1 MPRKNKPSE
10 LTLDR
15 IAEARTAGY
24 ITAKETAAVLNVD
37 VRSLPL
43 LTRREKIGRWSRPG
57 RSVYYSRVDIAACL
71 ARRAE
76 AAASTAGRLKRAA
89 NSLRKAD

>member
-1 MPRKNKPSE
+1 MPRKNKQSE

-43 LTRREKIGRWSRPG
+43 LTRRESIHRWSKLG
-57 RSVYYSRVDIAACL
+57 RSVYYSRADIAACL
-71 ARRAE
+71 QRRAE
-76 AAASTAGRLKRAA
+76 AAAARAGQLKRAA
-89 NSLRKAD
+89 NALQR

>member
-1 MPRKNKPSE
+1 MPRKNKQSE

-15 IAEARTAGY
+15 IAEARAAGY
-24 ITAKETAAVLNVD
+24 ITAKETAAVLSVD

-43 LTRREKIGRWSRPG
+43 LTRRERIHRWNQPG
-57 RSVYYSRVDIAACL
+57 RSVYYSRADIAACL

-76 AAASTAGRLKRAA
+76 AAASAAGRLKRAA
-89 NSLRKAD
+89 NSLRKVD